1 MIIQSETIFI
11 QLSSQLS
18 QESRG
23 YSTSNSNDSI
33 YWAFKTAVEI
43 KKDMQQ
49 CPFGIA
55 IYPCNTIV
63 PRNYVSLIPPATI

>member
-11 QLSSQLS
+11 QLSSQLF

-23 YSTSNSNDSI
+23 HSSPNSNDRI

-49 CPFGIA
+49 YPLGLASDPCKVIA
-55 IYPCNTIV
+55 PPKI
-63 PRNYVSLIPPATI
+63 VSLISPTTI